1 MATFLVDDVHRA
13 SDTVLARTLS
23 EEIGAGLEAR
33 FADRGQTLRE
43 QSSRLVRLEAE
54 MNRLAERAPTAGVDE
69 LVGIVD
75 RLQAIDEE
83 LSGLRASMDEGPSMG
98 PTPAQITV
106 RQRRNPLARLRKRRR
121 QRLEGEEE

>member
-1 MATFLVDDVHRA
+1 MATFLVDDVRRS
-13 SDTVLARTLS
+13 SDTVLARTS
-23 EEIGAGLEAR
+23 EEIEWIAAR
-33 FADRGQTLRE
+33 FADRGQTMRE

-54 MNRLAERAPTAGVDE
+54 MNRLAERNQTAGVDE

-83 LSGLRASMDEGPSMG
+83 LPGLRASMDEGPSMG

-106 RQRRNPLARLRKRRR
+106 RQRRNPPCTTQGSRRR
-121 QRLEGEEE
+121 QRLGGEEE